1 MSIVVALISG
11 ILVFLAVHLS
21 LTTWRRDRV
30 RRRMSPF
37 LVGTA
42 APRPPRDPSKAV
54 SRVVSRVEHVLT
66 RLGLHRRIALRI
78 ERAGFDVTPG
88 TAVSLTALLALGVFA
103 LLLGSTGFVTS
114 LLCATVAAAAPWIV
128 LQVLALRR
136 SRAFE
141 RQLPEVLDTLA
152 ASLRAG
158 HGFDHGLQT
167 VATDVAEPA
176 AREFGRVV
184 AEVHLGRALEE
195 ALLSLSER
203 IKSPDLRFV
212 IDAVAIQR
220 QVGGSL
226 AELFELVA
234 KTVRAREQ
242 FRRNLRAITG
252 MVRTSANVL
261 TFLPFAAAVLLTLVN
276 PDYMAPLWH
285 TSSGHVLALVGLGM
299 VLAGSVVLRRV
310 GAVKS

>member
-1 MSIVVALISG
+1 MSIVIVLIAG
-11 ILVFLAVHLS
+11 VLVFLAVHLS

-37 LVGTA
+37 LVGAT
-42 APRPPRDPSKAV
+42 APRRPRDPSKAV
-54 SRVVSRVEHVLT
+54 SRVVTRMESLLT
-66 RLGLHRRIALRI
+66 RVGLHRRIAFQI

-88 TAVSLTALLALGVFA
+88 TAVSLVALLALAVFG
-103 LLLGSTGFVTS
+103 LLLGSKGFGAAFACALAVTI
-114 LLCATVAAAAPWIV
+114 APWVV

-136 SRAFE
+136 ARAFE

-158 HGFDHGLQT
+158 HGFDHGLQS

-184 AEVHLGRALEE
+184 AEVHLGRSLED
-195 ALLSLSER
+195 ALLSLSGR
-203 IKSPDLRFV
+203 IKSADLRFV
-212 IDAVAIQR
+212 LDAVAIQR

-234 KTVRAREQ
+234 TTVRAREQ

-276 PDYMAPLWH
+276 PTYMAPLWH
-285 TSSGHVLALVGLGM
+285 TSSGHVLTLVALGM
-299 VLAGSVVLRRV
+299 VLAGSLVLRRV

>member
-1 MSIVVALISG
+1 
-11 ILVFLAVHLS
+11 
-21 LTTWRRDRV
+21 
-30 RRRMSPF
+30 MSPF
-37 LVGTA
+37 LIGST
-42 APRPPRDPSKAV
+42 APRATRDPRKAA
-54 SRVVSRVEHVLT
+54 SRVAIQVEKVLT
-66 RLGLHRRIALRI
+66 RLRLHGRIALQI
-78 ERAGFDVTPG
+78 ERAGFDMSPG
-88 TAVSLTALLALGVFA
+88 TAVSLIGALALGVFA
-103 LLLGSTGFVTS
+103 LLLGSRGIAPS
-114 LLCATVAAAAPWIV
+114 LLCAAVVAVAPWIV

-158 HGFDHGLQT
+158 HGFDHGLQS

-184 AEVHLGRALEE
+184 AEVHLGRSLEDALM
-195 ALLSLSER
+195 SLSDR
-203 IKSPDLRFV
+203 IKSADLRFV
-212 IDAVAIQR
+212 LDAVAIQR

-234 KTVRAREQ
+234 TTVRAREQ

-276 PDYMAPLWH
+276 PTYMAPLWH
-285 TSSGHVLALVGLGM
+285 SSSGHVMSLVALGM